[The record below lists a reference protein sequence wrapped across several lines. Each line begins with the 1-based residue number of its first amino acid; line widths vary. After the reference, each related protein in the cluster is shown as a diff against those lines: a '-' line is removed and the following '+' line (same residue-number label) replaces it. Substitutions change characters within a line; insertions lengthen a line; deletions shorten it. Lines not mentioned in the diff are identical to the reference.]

1 MWTREDDVHNGRFRP
16 ITAHYLRGG
25 LDASGKLIAYHQ
37 RLVGD
42 RVLPFEDPDFF
53 RKNHD
58 RDYQLMGGVDLKS
71 YDIPNQY
78 AGQIPQNTGVR
89 TAPLRG
95 IGDIANKFVA
105 EVFLDEVAYQRGVDP
120 LQLRLEMLKITP
132 RGLKVLQRAAE
143 MADWS
148 RKRDNTAL
156 GCAFANY
163 NNTLIS
169 GVAEVSVDRASGWIK
184 VHNFWATIDCGIPVQ
199 PDNIVRQME
208 GGIVFG
214 LGLALTEEISIRD
227 GAVEQSNFY
236 DYRVTRMNDVPD
248 IHVEVIAT
256 DNHPTGIGQMP
267 VVLVTPAVNNAV
279 ARLTG
284 VRLRE
289 SPMTPERVKKAL
301 RG

>member
-1 MWTREDDVHNGRFRP
+1 MWTREDDVHYGHFRP

-25 LDASGKLIAYHQ
+25 LDASGKLIAYHH

-42 RVLPFEDPDFF
+42 RVLQAENPVFF
-53 RKNHD
+53 RKSHG
-58 RDYQLMGGVDLKS
+58 RDYQLMGGVELKS

-78 AGQIPQNTGVR
+78 AGQIPQDTGVR

-105 EVFLDEVAYQRGVDP
+105 EVFLDEVALERGVDP
-120 LQLRLEMLKITP
+120 LQFRLELLKITP
-132 RGLKVLQRAAE
+132 RGQKVLQRVAE
-143 MADWS
+143 LADWD

-156 GCAFANY
+156 GCAFVVY
-163 NNTLIS
+163 NDTLMS
-169 GVAEVSVDRASGWIK
+169 SVAEVSVDHSTGQIK
-184 VHNFWATIDCGIPVQ
+184 VQNFWCVVDCGIAVQ
-199 PDNIVRQME
+199 PDNIVAQFE

-214 LGLALTEEISIRD
+214 LGLALNEEISIRD

-236 DYRVTRMNDVPD
+236 DYRVMRMNDVPD
-248 IHVEVIAT
+248 IHVEVIST
-256 DNHPTGIGQMP
+256 DNPPTGVGQMS
-267 VVLVTPAVNNAV
+267 VVMVAPAVNNAV

-289 SPMTPERVKKAL
+289 APMTQERVKKAL
-301 RG
+301 G